1 MATGRPGCRARAVAS
16 FGGRVYRGVHSGL
29 VWNPVVSQTA
39 VAGPLDLQR
48 IELPLGCLIAAVAVI
63 VALRIAV
70 TESQGKRIAILGFPV
85 VMGILL
91 LYPVVV
97 PAGSLA
103 SDLLGWV
110 PQACFALVILFTWQS
125 LLLARQ
131 TAPACDAPI
140 LFCGLAV
147 VCPFYGAGLTLIHV
161 VGTGG
166 RDLCLVLLTAYLVLF
181 NIFLAQETRTERQGR
196 TSDELRPETFI
207 RRRCDELAAAHSISP
222 RETEVLYYLVRGYNH
237 TYIARKLFVSENTV
251 RAYTTASTLAAASRA
266 RAIHSVKPMPLP

>member
-1 MATGRPGCRARAVAS
+1 M
-16 FGGRVYRGVHSGL
+16 
-29 VWNPVVSQTA
+29 VSQTA

-48 IELPLGCLIAAVAVI
+48 IELPLGCLVAAVAVI

-85 VMGILL
+85 VVGILL
-91 LYPVVV
+91 LYPAVV

-166 RDLCLVLLTAYLVLF
+166 R
-181 NIFLAQETRTERQGR
+181 
-196 TSDELRPETFI
+196 
-207 RRRCDELAAAHSISP
+207 
-222 RETEVLYYLVRGYNH
+222 GYNH
-237 TYIARKLFVSENTV
+237 AYIARKLFVSENTV

-266 RAIHSVKPMPLP
+266 RAIHSVKPMPSP